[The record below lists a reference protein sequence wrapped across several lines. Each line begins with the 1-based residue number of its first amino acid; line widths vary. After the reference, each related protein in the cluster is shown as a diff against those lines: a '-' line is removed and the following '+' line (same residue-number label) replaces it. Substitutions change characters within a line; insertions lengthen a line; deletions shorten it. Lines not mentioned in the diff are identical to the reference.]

1 MRKYFS
7 RNYVIPSNAVR
18 WKLKSFCLRNQVETK
33 QKKRSSPQ
41 FGTMFGRNLWDL
53 VVLTDPF
60 SSDHP
65 ALKSRWGDAKSLI
78 GETLTLDGGD
88 ASPLQF
94 KYCLLTTQHYCHG
107 RLLVVDVDQSM
118 TWCVSSFAKES
129 TSLTNNGI

>member
-7 RNYVIPSNAVR
+7 RNYVIPSNALR

-41 FGTMFGRNLWDL
+41 FGTMFGRNLWHL

-65 ALKSRWGDAKSLI
+65 ALKSRWGTQISHWGDVNSRW
-78 GETLTLDGGD
+78 GD

-118 TWCVSSFAKES
+118 TWNVSSFCKRIY
-129 TSLTNNGI
+129 LLDQ